1 MPITGPRES
10 RPFMQIS
17 IDLMTDLP
25 PSKDGYDT
33 LLVVLDHGL
42 LKGAVLILTVK
53 TVTATGT
60 AELLKDNVFRR
71 YRLPETLIS
80 DRDPRFAS
88 TVFQEW
94 LKLLGI
100 KSAMSTTYHPQT
112 DGATER
118 LMQEIQAY
126 LSIYCIA
133 NPTDWTS
140 AIPMLKFFHNSR
152 PHADRKQSPF
162 ELIMGYQPK
171 GLPQTMVTSRV
182 LSVEE
187 RLRQLEQWRLDAQD
201 ALETARQRM
210 TNRIKIPL
218 EHFEEGQLVWLDTR
232 ISIDVQQE
240 DPTETQ
246 RTFQDQEGPGTTD
259 VLIGPSERLE
269 NPRHLSP
276 CPS

>member
-10 RPFMQIS
+10 RPFVQIS
-17 IDLMTDLP
+17 MDLMTDLP

-42 LKGAVLILTVK
+42 SKGAVLIPTVK
-53 TVTATGT
+53 TVTTTGM
-60 AELLKDNVFRR
+60 AELLKDNVFQH

-80 DRDPRFAS
+80 DRDPHFTS

-100 KSAMSTTYHPQT
+100 KSAMSTTYHPQM
-112 DGATER
+112 DSATER

-126 LSIYCIA
+126 LLIYCIA
-133 NPTDWTS
+133 NPTNWTS
-140 AIPMLKFFHNSR
+140 AIPMLKFVHNSQ

-171 GLPQTMVTSRV
+171 ELPQTMVTSRV

-187 RLRQLEQWRLDAQD
+187 QLRQLEQ
-201 ALETARQRM
+201 
-210 TNRIKIPL
+210 
-218 EHFEEGQLVWLDTR
+218 
-232 ISIDVQQE
+232 
-240 DPTETQ
+240 
-246 RTFQDQEGPGTTD
+246 
-259 VLIGPSERLE
+259 
-269 NPRHLSP
+269 
-276 CPS
+276 